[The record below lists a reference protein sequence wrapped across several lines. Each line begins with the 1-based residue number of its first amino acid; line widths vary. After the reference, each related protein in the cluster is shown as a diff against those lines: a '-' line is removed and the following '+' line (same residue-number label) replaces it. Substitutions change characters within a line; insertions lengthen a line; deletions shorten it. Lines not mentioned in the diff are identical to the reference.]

1 MRQFISE
8 KIEVEFDKEFVLEK
22 KPPCPISYK
31 WRGEIFCVNE
41 LISSWFDYERKGTKA
56 KNMRIMHLV
65 RARKKGSWGVGRFYF
80 KVKDEFGKIVVIYYD
95 RSPKNVFD
103 KKGRWMLFSSEK
115 T

>member
-56 KNMRIMHLV
+56 KNMRITHLV

-103 KKGRWMLFSSEK
+103 KKGRWILLSIEK

>member
-22 KPPCPISYK
+22 KPPCPISYN

-56 KNMRIMHLV
+56 KNMRITHLV

-80 KVKDEFGKIVVIYYD
+80 KVKDEFGKIAVIYYD

-103 KKGRWMLFSSEK
+103 KKGRWFLFSIE
-115 T
+115 

>member
-31 WRGEIFCVNE
+31 WRGEIFSVNE
-41 LISSWFDYERKGTKA
+41 LISSWSDYERKGTKA
-56 KNMRIMHLV
+56 KNMRITHLV

-80 KVKDEFGKIVVIYYD
+80 KVKNEFGKIVVIYYD

-103 KKGRWMLFSSEK
+103 KKGRWILFSIE
-115 T
+115 